1 MTVAFASDQRLE
13 NGAEQLE
20 SLRRQMALLSE
31 KVSGGPSRSGDLVPA
46 GPVSL
51 PPGTVGVLSGARSL
65 LLSMVASVTA
75 AGGNAAIVGQPDIG
89 LLAAVEMGADLS
101 RLAVIPDPGTDPVE
115 VAAVLIDGMDL
126 VVLGLGGRR
135 VTRARARAVVARARQ
150 KAAPCWSPTA
160 TGKACRRGLRPG
172 SAAMRS
178 PRPSGACPPRGWG
191 GSVGCGCRSTGV
203 DGDGLRS
210 RAGDLVYGLAR
221 GRGGRGR
228 GPIRDGPG
236 RGHVGKPGDRLLGDR
251 AGGRGAPRVAA
262 SGGGGAVSATVY
274 SDCRRRPRRPA
285 LRRGDRGGRR
295 SGAPRRAAAA
305 RAPGVAGARAGP
317 FFGSE
322 QMAAER
328 LIDAVAAAGAECQ
341 VGIADRLSTAV
352 FAARAGRIV
361 EPGGDARFL
370 SLLSIRQLATEPSL
384 SGPGRDDLTDLLWRM
399 GIRTIGQFAALSRT
413 DVASRFGAD
422 AVAAHRFA
430 RGEPERAPCGREP
443 PPDLAAELA
452 CDPPIDRVDAA
463 AFAGRSLAAELHRA
477 LMAAGVGCTRL
488 AIHAVTANGEERS
501 RVWRCAEPLT
511 EDATADRVRW
521 QLDGWLNNRNARDR
535 PTAAVTLLR
544 LQAVETVSASEGLQL
559 PLWGGLG
566 EQDRLRARR
575 ALVRVQGL
583 LGPEAVRVPVLS
595 GGHGP
600 AERITLTVL
609 GLVAPEPVPQADPG
623 QPWPGRLP
631 DPSPAVLFDDPV
643 DLLDAQGNPIRV
655 TSRGMFSADPARLRV
670 RGRDDRLRWWAG
682 PWPDDERWWDPDR
695 ASGRTAR
702 AQVLLDGDPG
712 TALLLC
718 YRQRRWY
725 LEGSY
730 E

>member
-1 MTVAFASDQRLE
+1 MASARVLAIWCMDWPAVAA
-13 NGAEQLE
+13 A
-20 SLRRQMALLSE
+20 A
-31 KVSGGPSRSGDLVPA
+31 
-46 GPVSL
+46 
-51 PPGTVGVLSGARSL
+51 
-65 LLSMVASVTA
+65 A
-75 AGGNAAIVGQPDIG
+75 AGLSATAPVAVT
-89 LLAAVEMGADLS
+89 LAN
-101 RLAVIPDPGTDPVE
+101 RVIACSAT
-115 VAAVLIDGMDL
+115 
-126 VVLGLGGRR
+126 
-135 VTRARARAVVARARQ
+135 ARAAGV
-150 KAAPCWSPTA
+150 
-160 TGKACRRGLRPG
+160 RRGLR
-172 SAAMRS
+172 
-178 PRPSGACPPRGWG
+178 
-191 GSVGCGCRSTGV
+191 
-203 DGDGLRS
+203 
-210 RAGDLVYGLAR
+210 
-221 GRGGRGR
+221 
-228 GPIRDGPG
+228 
-236 RGHVGKPGDRLLGDR
+236 
-251 AGGRGAPRVAA
+251 
-262 SGGGGAVSATVY
+262 
-274 SDCRRRPRRPA
+274 RRE
-285 LRRGDRGGRR
+285 
-295 SGAPRRAAAA
+295 AAA
-305 RAPGVAGARAGP
+305 RCPQLFIATADADRDARLFEGVIAAVDDLVPRAELLRPGLLVLPVRGPAR

-583 LGPEAVRVPVLS
+583 LGPEAVRVPDLD
-595 GGHGP
+595 
-600 AERITLTVL
+600 EI
-609 GLVAPEPVPQADPG
+609 
-623 QPWPGRLP
+623 P
-631 DPSPAVLFDDPV
+631 DPPPPGAVVVFSAHGVSPAVRAGADERGLQVV
-643 DLLDAQGNPIRV
+643 DATCPLVAKVHAEAARFAARGDTVVFIGHAGHEETEGTLGVAPRSTLLVQTPADVAALNLPEGTQLSYLTQTTLALDETADVIDALRARFPTLGQPPSEDICYATTNRQRALQSMVGECDVVLVIGSCNSSN
-655 TSRGMFSADPARLRV
+655 SRRLVELAQRSGTPAYLID
-670 RGRDDRLRWWAG
+670 G
-682 PWPDDERWWDPDR
+682 PDDIEPEWLSSVSTIGVTAGASAPPRLVGQVIDALRGYASITVVERSIATETVRFGLPKQV
-695 ASGRTAR
+695 R
-702 AQVLLDGDPG
+702 AQ
-712 TALLLC
+712 
-718 YRQRRWY
+718 
-725 LEGSY
+725 
-730 E
+730 